1 MVKVIVHGALG
12 RMGKEVTRFV
22 NESEDMALA
31 ALVDEKNVEFVP
43 IFCFPYNWQLIGK
56 LT

>member
-1 MVKVIVHGALG
+1 MIKVIVHGALG

-22 NESEDMALA
+22 SESEDMALA
-31 ALVDEKNVEFVP
+31 ALVD
-43 IFCFPYNWQLIGK
+43 IGGDGAQV